1 LTGWL
6 GISFVLVLIRKAFLD
21 SLRKTFM
28 NISKFKRLGVKISE
42 KLIFMVFKSDDME
55 WYWLL
60 SDVLV
65 ASIILIG

>member
-1 LTGWL
+1 M
-6 GISFVLVLIRKAFLD
+6 IRKAFLD
-21 SLRKTFM
+21 SLRRTFM

>member
-1 LTGWL
+1 M
-6 GISFVLVLIRKAFLD
+6 IRKAFLD
-21 SLRKTFM
+21 SLRRTFM

-65 ASIILIG
+65 SSIILIG

>member
-1 LTGWL
+1 
-6 GISFVLVLIRKAFLD
+6 
-21 SLRKTFM
+21 M

>member
-1 LTGWL
+1 M
-6 GISFVLVLIRKAFLD
+6 IRKAFLD
-21 SLRKTFM
+21 SLRRTSM

>member
-1 LTGWL
+1 M
-6 GISFVLVLIRKAFLD
+6 IRKAFLD
-21 SLRKTFM
+21 SLRRIFM

>member
-1 LTGWL
+1 M
-6 GISFVLVLIRKAFLD
+6 IRKAFLD